1 MIYTMKKTI
10 LLFLCLAYFNISAQV
25 TLFDPVQ
32 APSGGMAAQDFETNN
47 NGLDCAVADD
57 FTVPVGE
64 TWYIDSI
71 IFYGVYSATATVSEA
86 GIVVKIYENNA
97 GAFGPLVFSDSINTD
112 VDRNEDGWLTP
123 DWSDNPILMNAGSYW
138 IVAQARKDFIL
149 TTGGTGGQWYWTR
162 DTNLVGDASMWI
174 NPGNG
179 FGTGCNTWAPIYS
192 CVGPIINSSDSGMAF
207 RMFGCYGPKPAGVDI
222 GADTTFCSGNSIV
235 LDGSS
240 TTPNVTYSWNTGVN
254 SQTITVD
261 STGEYEITVF
271 DSSTQCSVVKS
282 VNVTVLTT
290 PTYDIPDATT
300 CSDALPFA
308 LFANVPNAS
317 VVWEDGSTGPVRFV
331 SQAGTYTATYNG
343 NNGCVGSDQMTLTI
357 ADLEPVTDP
366 IGPIDLCFG
375 ESFTAG
381 VIGSYN
387 EYDWMLDSVTISTS
401 DSLVISAGGVY
412 VISVTAPDGCTG
424 TAELAVIERPVP
436 NPAIQSQIAAGFNIQ
451 LFISGS
457 YTSYEWS
464 NGSTASSITVT
475 QNGTYTVTVIDEFG
489 CEGSS
494 ATTVSTVGIEDP
506 IAQQV
511 TVYPNPAKDMVSFT
525 FPDTWINNASV
536 TLFDTQGRTVQ
547 SFTVNSSN
555 HSLNLDQMSNGV
567 YLIQFNSP
575 EGVGNTSLIV
585 TE

>member
-1 MIYTMKKTI
+1 MKK
-10 LLFLCLAYFNISAQV
+10 LLFLLFCLISLGSSAQV
-25 TLFDPVQ
+25 LLFDPIQ
-32 APSGGMAAQDFETNN
+32 APAGGMAAQDFETANN
-47 NGLDCAVADD
+47 AIDCFGADD
-57 FTVPVGE
+57 FVVPAGE
-64 TWYIDSI
+64 TWYVDSI
-71 IFYGVYSATATVSEA
+71 IFYGTYSPTATVLEA
-86 GIVVKIYENNA
+86 GMVVKIYENV
-97 GAFGPLVFSDSINTD
+97 GGTFGPLVFSDSITSD
-112 VDRNEDGWLTP
+112 VDYNQDAWLTP
-123 DWSDNPILMNAGSYW
+123 DWVDNPIVLTSGSYW
-138 IVAQARKDFIL
+138 LVAQARKDFIL
-149 TTGGTGGQWYWTR
+149 PAGGTGGQWYWLR
-162 DTNLVGDASMWI
+162 DSNLVGEAGMWT
-174 NPGNG
+174 NPNDG
-179 FGTGCNTWAPIYS
+179 FGTGCTTWAPLYS
-192 CVGPIINSSDSGMAF
+192 CIGPIINAYDSGYAF
-207 RMFGCYGPKPAGVDI
+207 RMFGCYGPKPAGVDL
-222 GADTTFCSGNSIV
+222 GSDTTFCSGNGGITI
-235 LDGSS
+235 DGTS
-240 TTPNVTYSWNTGVN
+240 TSTGVDYLWNTGATA
-254 SQTITVD
+254 SSIFVD
-261 STGEYEITVF
+261 STGTYTVTVS
-271 DSSTQCSVVKS
+271 DALTQCAVVESKT
-282 VNVTVLTT
+282 VNVLTT
-290 PTYDIPDATT
+290 PSFDIPDVTT
-300 CSDALPFA
+300 CSDALPYA

-357 ADLEPVTDP
+357 EDLEPVTDP
-366 IGPIDLCFG
+366 VGPIDLCFG

-401 DSLVISAGGVY
+401 DSLEISAGGVY
-412 VISVTAPDGCTG
+412 VIRVTAPDGCTG

-489 CEGSS
+489 CEGSA

-506 IAQQV
+506 VAQQV